1 MFTLLKLPSRE
12 LVSPDEEVYMSES
25 RADRIARLSAVLPD
39 KTVEQLENLTKEQDE
54 KFIDAK
60 GRELLVGSR
69 VRLAFSDDA
78 DEEDTGVVLH
88 ISDGRTIVIA
98 PKVTVKFGDGIQ
110 DKFSTHYTGC
120 GYESIIPDPWQCD
133 DLKIVN
139 GD

>member
-60 GRELLVGSR
+60 DLP
-69 VRLAFSDDA
+69 A
-78 DEEDTGVVLH
+78 DFVAAVKRIGFESASMK
-88 ISDGRTIVIA
+88 INIA
-98 PKVTVKFGDGIQ
+98 LSAPPNFTALP
-110 DKFSTHYTGC
+110 S
-120 GYESIIPDPWQCD
+120 
-133 DLKIVN
+133 N
-139 GD
+139 GTQHTSNAAT